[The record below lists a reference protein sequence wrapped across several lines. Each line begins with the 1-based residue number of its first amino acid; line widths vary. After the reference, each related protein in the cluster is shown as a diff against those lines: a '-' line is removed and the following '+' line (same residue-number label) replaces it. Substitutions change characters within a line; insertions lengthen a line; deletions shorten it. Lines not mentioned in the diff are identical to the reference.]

1 MTELRIAEFEEGD
14 DWHYVV
20 YLTPA
25 PAEGPVW
32 MAFDPADGWVAVGR
46 DASGERW
53 RGVRAAVTA
62 GDGEPLEDWIT
73 LLSPS
78 ALDLA
83 EKLGW
88 LVRFGPV
95 SGEVLAP
102 ASLVWF
108 PRGLPA
114 GLREQAGG
122 DIHRALRILADCVR
136 EKKAEALP
144 EFAEPPVWGTVVTAA
159 ELAAVE

>member
-1 MTELRIAEFEEGD
+1 MKLRIAEFEDGGD
-14 DWHYVV
+14 WYYVV
-20 YLTPA
+20 YLSPT

-46 DASGERW
+46 DTSDERW
-53 RGVRAAVTA
+53 AGVRAAIA
-62 GDGEPLEDWIT
+62 RGDGEPLEDWID
-73 LLSPS
+73 LLRPS
-78 ALDLA
+78 ALALA

-88 LVRFGPV
+88 LARFGPV

-108 PRGLPA
+108 LGDLPA

-122 DIHRALRILADCVR
+122 DVRRAMHLLADCVR

-144 EFAEPPVWGTVVTAA
+144 AFAEPPVWGTVVTAS
-159 ELAAVE
+159 ELAAVTV